1 MSLKNRIIDY
11 LESTPNGFAT
21 DWSIM
26 FALYLEA
33 KMGDRSN
40 GIRIANIRRLA
51 RKNEGFHI
59 LSNDADMIA
68 LTK

>member
-1 MSLKNRIIDY
+1 MILKTRIIDY
-11 LESTPNGFAT
+11 LKTTPNGFAT
-21 DWSIM
+21 DWTIM
-26 FALYLEA
+26 LALYPEA

-51 RKNEGFHI
+51 RNNEGFHI
-59 LSNDADMIA
+59 LSNDANVIA